1 MENYVS
7 KKEVIK
13 LILKKATFIF
23 IFIMAIVIAALAIVI
38 GLSMIKMSMVLSG
51 FLVFTGGIFFM
62 CVIIAS
68 VFAYEKLL

>member
-7 KKEVIK
+7 KKEIVK
-13 LILKKATFIF
+13 LILKKATFVF
-23 IFIMAIVIAALAIVI
+23 AFIMAIIIAAMFIAI
-38 GLSMIKMSMVLSG
+38 GLIMIKMEAILGG
-51 FLVFTGGIFFM
+51 FLIFTVGIFCM

>member
-1 MENYVS
+1 MENFIS

-13 LILKKATFIF
+13 LILKKATFVF
-23 IFIMAIVIAALAIVI
+23 VFIMAIIITALAIAI
-38 GLSMIKMSMVLSG
+38 GLIMIKMGMILSG
-51 FLVFTGGIFFM
+51 FLVFTGGIFLM